1 MISPKINKRDER
13 LTPMSLRIYILLFR
27 LAYLAVNKTD
37 SKSEKTMYI
46 KTFLSTTKS
55 FEYFPNGLLPLNSGF
70 IRILL
75 GYATYQNKKRIL
87 IGYAM
92 LLNDSA
98 FVSHAH

>member
-46 KTFLSTTKS
+46 ETFLSTTKS
-55 FEYFPNGLLPLNSGF
+55 FEYFPNGLLLSSNDY
-70 IRILL
+70 
-75 GYATYQNKKRIL
+75 YADIFLTSSL
-87 IGYAM
+87 
-92 LLNDSA
+92 
-98 FVSHAH
+98 FH